1 MQPFIRCTAKVI
13 CASGSA
19 LRNCRNALLKLSN
32 RRPVVFSRL
41 LFSSGPADV
50 LPLQSHSL
58 PSEICAMLNS
68 VQKDISKFLEL
79 GAHAEVLGLAE
90 RAFFPS
96 GKLMRPRIILLMA
109 ALCNKMQE
117 ETIPNVV
124 SKKQYKIA
132 MVSEMIHVASLI
144 HDDIIDEATTRRG
157 AVTFNESDGCT
168 TAVFLGDFILAQAT
182 LLLTSIGSADVI
194 RILAQV
200 IEDLVRGEL
209 MQADQM
215 VSEENSFS
223 DYVLKSYKKTGSLF
237 SHSLKAVAV
246 LGCCNNYVVD
256 MAFNFGRNFGI
267 MFQLVDDLLDFT
279 STDRELGKP
288 TGADLRAGVITGP
301 VLFACR
307 QYPEIVDIIRRQFAE
322 PGDFD
327 RCMSLVG
334 RSDGILR
341 TKQLAEQFRAEA
353 SRCLHDFPD
362 CEYRR
367 CLDVICKQRINQI
380 H

>member
-1 MQPFIRCTAKVI
+1 MET
-13 CASGSA
+13 
-19 LRNCRNALLKLSN
+19 
-32 RRPVVFSRL
+32 
-41 LFSSGPADV
+41 SGPTNV
-50 LPLQSHSL
+50 LPLESHSL
-58 PSEICAMLNS
+58 PCEISAMLNS

-96 GKLMRPRIILLMA
+96 GKLMRPRVILLMA
-109 ALCNKMQE
+109 ALCNKMRE
-117 ETIPNVV
+117 ETTPNVV

-157 AVTFNESDGCT
+157 AATFNESDGCS

-209 MQADQM
+209 MQADQ
-215 VSEENSFS
+215 VASEENSFA

-237 SHSLKAVAV
+237 SHSLKAVMLTVAV
-246 LGCCNNYVVD
+246 LGCCSNYVVD

-279 STDRELGKP
+279 STDGELGKP

-307 QYPEIVDIIRRQFAE
+307 QYPEVADIIRRQFAE

-341 TKQLAEQFRAEA
+341 TKQLAEQFRIEA
-353 SRCLHDFPD
+353 SRCLHGFPD

-367 CLDVICKQRINQI
+367 CLDSICKQRISQI
-380 H
+380 N

>member
-1 MQPFIRCTAKVI
+1 MQSFLRWIAKAIRTRGSTAYH
-13 CASGSA
+13 CHGP
-19 LRNCRNALLKLSN
+19 L
-32 RRPVVFSRL
+32 SRL
-41 LFSSGPADV
+41 GSCLPLGCSRSRFNSGPGDV
-50 LPLQSHSL
+50 LPLEGRSL
-58 PSEICAMLNS
+58 PSDICALLS
-68 VQKDISKFLEL
+68 SIQGDVSQLLEL
-79 GAHAEVLGLAE
+79 HAHAEVFQLAK

-96 GKLMRPRIILLMA
+96 GKLMRPRVILLMA

-117 ETIPNVV
+117 AMGPSAV

-132 MVSEMIHVASLI
+132 MVAEMIHVASLI
-144 HDDIIDEATTRRG
+144 HDDIIDEASTRRG
-157 AVTFNESDGCT
+157 ALTFNESDGCM
-168 TAVFLGDFILAQAT
+168 TAVFLGNFILAQAT
-182 LLLTSIGSADVI
+182 LLLTSVGRADVI
-194 RILAQV
+194 QILAQV
-200 IEDLVRGEL
+200 IEDLVRGEF

-246 LGCCNNYVVD
+246 LGSCSNYVVD

-279 STDRELGKP
+279 STDDEQGKP
-288 TGADLRAGVITGP
+288 VGADLRAGVITGP

-327 RCMSLVG
+327 WCMSLV
-334 RSDGILR
+334 RQSDGILR

-353 SRCLHDFPD
+353 SRCLLGFPD
-362 CEYRR
+362 SEYRN
-367 CLDVICKQRINQI
+367 CLDSMCSERMNQI